1 MRGRSSGI
9 VVPYNRR
16 VLLLP
21 RTASWPGAAALA
33 AALAGLGCASPP
45 ASTEIAGPTM
55 GARYAVRIARRLDA
69 AQTARAR
76 ERVEA
81 RLARVDALFSTWRG
95 DSELARFNRQAP
107 GQPFAVSPETVAVF
121 AAARRVHALSSGA
134 FDVTVA
140 PLARA
145 WGFGPGPGLPTTPSE
160 ERLAALRP
168 AVDQALVRL
177 DVRAGTLTRARSDV
191 ECDLSA
197 IAPGYAADGLI
208 EDLAAL
214 GYRDALV
221 DVGGELRAV
230 GRRADG
236 KAWRVGLDSPAGGRL
251 DVEVPLRDAALATSG
266 DYRNAWLD
274 ERGARRGHV
283 LDPRTLR
290 PVAHALAAV
299 TVVRPSAAEADG
311 LATALFVLG
320 PQAGRALAEREGWA
334 ALFVVRTA
342 RGGFA
347 VEATPAFAALT
358 GS

>member
-1 MRGRSSGI
+1 
-9 VVPYNRR
+9 

-21 RTASWPGAAALA
+21 RTTSWLGAGALA
-33 AALAGLGCASPP
+33 TALAGLGCASPP

-55 GARYAVRIARRLDA
+55 GARYSVKIAGEPLSPAELRRV
-69 AQTARAR
+69 RAR
-76 ERVEA
+76 VET
-81 RLARVDALFSTWRG
+81 RLTSVDALFSNWRD
-95 DSELARFNRQAP
+95 DSELARFNRHPA
-107 GQPFAVSPETVAVF
+107 GQPFAASPETVAVF
-121 AAARRVHALSSGA
+121 AAARRVHDLSGGA

-145 WGFGPGPGLPTTPSE
+145 WGFGPGPALPATPGE

-221 DVGGELRAV
+221 DVGGELRAA

-290 PVAHALAAV
+290 PVDHALAAV

-320 PQAGRALAEREGWA
+320 PQAGRTLAEREGWA
-334 ALFVVRTA
+334 ALFVIRTA
-342 RGGFA
+342 RDGLA
-347 VEATPAFAALT
+347 IEATPAFAALT